1 MSEIVTNNPFLNDV
15 VEVYK
20 KLLDVT
26 AENKF
31 VIDTKDNIKEYLENL
46 SIGNEKTGELLV
58 SFTSS
63 LASTTIAK
71 TMDQSLVIVERST
84 KSVLENNLLQKQ
96 IDSEDKSIALKTQQ
110 IASMIKEDTIKEA
123 QNVKELDIKTKQALD
138 IAKST
143 DLKTQ
148 QIASMIKEDTIKEA
162 QNVKELDIKTKQAL
176 DIAKSTEVK
185 TAQITSITK
194 DNLIKDKQVTKLD
207 EEIDLLESQDLE
219 LKESILDRQQKRP
232 VEVANLTKQG
242 TLIDGQVAKLS
253 EDKLFVIAQKTS
265 MLEQVQDNKKIKAM
279 DSMAD
284 MIGTLGAGGLVPG
297 TAILQTYFEL
307 NKGLT
312 GVNLPTSYTITKAV

>member
-1 MSEIVTNNPFLNDV
+1 MNEIVTNNPFLNDV
-15 VEVYK
+15 VDVYK

-31 VIDTKDNIKEYLENL
+31 VTGTKDNIKEYLENL

-58 SFTSS
+58 SFTSN

-84 KSVLENNLLQKQ
+84 KSALENNLLQKQ

-110 IASMIKEDTIKEA
+110 IASMIKEDI
-123 QNVKELDIKTKQALD
+123 
-138 IAKST
+138 
-143 DLKTQ
+143 
-148 QIASMIKEDTIKEA
+148 IKEA

-232 VEVANLTKQG
+232 IEVANLTKQG

-312 GVNLPTSYTITKAV
+312 GVNLPSSYTITKAV